1 MNMLFCSKNEHYK
14 VLDMSNKDNKHND
27 MTLEL
32 LSALEA
38 DSRITQRNLAS
49 TLGIALG
56 LTNSYLKKCIDKGL
70 VKIKQVPANRYAYY
84 LTPQG
89 FSEKSRLTAEYL
101 KASFSFYRRAKTDL
115 TNIMDNCY
123 TNNKLKIVLSDFS
136 ELSEIATIISLS
148 RDIKLVGIIGSKDSD
163 TVLNN
168 IPVITNI
175 NSFNKFDAIIIT
187 DIYNTKSRYEYL
199 STIISPKKLMVPD
212 LISFDNIGDT

>member
-1 MNMLFCSKNEHYK
+1 MLLCSKNEHYK
-14 VLDMSNKDNKHND
+14 VLNMSNKDNKHDD

-32 LSALEA
+32 LSAVEA
-38 DSRITQRNLAS
+38 DSRITQRSLAN

-84 LTPQG
+84 LTPRG
-89 FSEKSRLTAEYL
+89 FTEKSRLTAEYL

-115 TNIMDNCY
+115 TNIIDNCY
-123 TNNKLKIVLSDFS
+123 NNNKFRIILSDFS

-148 RDIKLVGIIGSKDSD
+148 RDIELVGIISNNDNGK
-163 TVLNN
+163 VLNN
-168 IPVITNI
+168 IPVIRNI
-175 NSFNKFDAIIIT
+175 KTFRKFDAVIIT

-199 STIISPKKLMVPD
+199 SKIISPNKIMVPN
-212 LISFDNIGDT
+212 LISFENKGDN